1 VDLSRRAFSALTG
14 SAAAALALPAVAHA
28 AEPGAAS
35 PAGTAPSPAA
45 GGPGHGTAHT
55 VSFDRY
61 SLLVDGQRVPIWSG
75 EFHPFRLP
83 SPSLWLDVLH
93 KMKANGYN
101 AVIIYVSWN
110 FHSPAPGVYDFTGV
124 RDLDRFLDLAAE
136 AGLYVIAR
144 PGPYINA
151 EVDGGGYP
159 GWLAVTPGRARTS
172 DPDYLAHADEYL
184 TAVNAVIGRH
194 LYTKGQGTVVL
205 YQLENEYASFVT
217 SATGKDYMAHLY
229 AKVRADGI
237 DVPLFHNDKGRN
249 GYWVPGGFDTG
260 GEQGRYLYAFDGYP
274 SPSSTPPDWGYFGT
288 GGAKGGSTASPDT
301 PGFTAEFGGGWFD
314 PWGGAE
320 FGGLGYGE
328 SRRTRDAA
336 FERRFYLTNLANGIK
351 VHNVYMTFGGTS
363 WGWLPAPVVYTS
375 YDYGAA
381 IDEARNQTSKLLP
394 MRQIGAMLA
403 TFPDLAELDRAEDT
417 AAVGATLRVYHL
429 ANPER
434 GSHLYFLR
442 NDSTQPAV
450 CTLPVSTAAGALTV
464 PAAPGGMQVAGKDMK
479 AVATNLSL
487 GRRALLYTTAQPMWR
502 ASGDTQD
509 IALLTGRPGDPVETV
524 LLCRTRPAVTVTAG
538 SAQTSY
544 DAKAGTLRVNAVLDG
559 LTRIRVQGGGSGTPL
574 LLLLADD
581 TAAASLW
588 PRDTPEG
595 PVLVSGP
602 ALLRTAEVHGV
613 NLELTGDTEAPAP
626 LEVWA
631 PGRVKHLDWNG
642 HRVTAR
648 ATRDG
653 SLAADRPLPGPGTV
667 RLPALTGWRYAAENP
682 ESEPGYDDRSWRVC
696 DLASS
701 ASSTAV
707 PAGQPA
713 VLFADDYGFHY
724 GDVWYRTTIE
734 GAADPQDLQLTYQ
747 GGTLGL
753 LMAWWDGRPLGTHR
767 LPTPTKAQDT
777 VASWTGT
784 AQFTVPDDLRGDGP
798 HTLAVLVRPMAHAE
812 DGGANDAFKAA
823 RGLLAA
829 TLDGA
834 APAAWRIQ
842 GATGTEDPVRGP
854 LNSGGLHGEREG
866 WHLPGLPDR
875 DWTPVA
881 LPHTDT
887 RQGVAWYRTGFTL
900 DVDRGTDAS
909 IGLTLTDDPARA
921 YRVQIFL
928 NGWNLGQYAND
939 VGPQHTFVLP
949 NGILRTGGPNTLAL
963 AVLSDGSTPAGLPA
977 PALTLLGAAAGGVR
991 VEDVPSPGYRRR

>member
-1 VDLSRRAFSALTG
+1 MPRPSGDG
-14 SAAAALALPAVAHA
+14 LP
-28 AEPGAAS
+28 
-35 PAGTAPSPAA
+35 
-45 GGPGHGTAHT
+45 HT
-55 VSFDRY
+55 VTFDRY
-61 SLLVDGQRVPIWSG
+61 SLVVDGRRVPLWSG
-75 EFHPFRLP
+75 EVHPFRLP

-93 KMKANGYN
+93 KMAANGYN
-101 AVIIYVSWN
+101 AVSIYVAWN
-110 FHSPAPGVYDFTGV
+110 FHSPAPGSYDFTGI
-124 RDLDRFLDLAAE
+124 RDLDRFLDMAAE

-151 EVDGGGYP
+151 EVDAGGYP
-159 GWLAVTPGRARTS
+159 AWLTTTPGRARTN
-172 DPDYLAHADEYL
+172 DPTYMAHADEWL
-184 TAVNAVIGRH
+184 TAVDEVIGRH

-205 YQLENEYASFVT
+205 YQLENEYASYVT
-217 SATGKDYMAHLY
+217 SATGTEYMAHLY

-249 GYWVPGGFDTG
+249 GYWVPGSFDTG

-274 SPSSTPPDWGYFGT
+274 SPTGLPPDWGYFGT
-288 GGAKGGSTASPDT
+288 GGAKGGATASPGT
-301 PGFTAEFGGGWFD
+301 PGFMAEFGGGWFD

-394 MRQIGAMLA
+394 MRQIGSMLA
-403 TFPDLAELDRAEDT
+403 TFPDLGQLDRADDVT
-417 AAVGATLRVYHL
+417 ATPVTGGAVRVYHL
-429 ANPER
+429 TSPDR

-442 NDSTQPAV
+442 NDATTDAT
-450 CTLPVSTAAGALTV
+450 CTLPVATAAGPATV
-464 PAAPGGMQVAGKDMK
+464 PAAPGGLRVAAKDMK

-502 ASGDTQD
+502 AAGDAQD
-509 IALLTGRPGDPVETV
+509 LALLTGRPGDPVETV
-524 LLCRTRPAVTVTAG
+524 LVCRTRPTVTVTDG
-538 SAQTSY
+538 SADTSY
-544 DAKAGTLRVNAVLDG
+544 DAAAGTLRINAVLDG
-559 LTRIRVQGGGSGTPL
+559 LTRIRVEDGGSDTPL

-581 TAAASLW
+581 TAAATLW
-588 PRDTPEG
+588 PSTTDAG
-595 PVLVSGP
+595 PLLVRGP
-602 ALLRTAEVHGV
+602 ALVRSARVHGV
-613 NLELTGDTEAPAP
+613 NIDLAGDTAGPAP

-631 PGRVKHLDWNG
+631 PGSVKHVNWNG
-642 HRVTAR
+642 TRVDTA

-653 SLAADRPLPGPGTV
+653 SLTAAGPLPGPAPV

-682 ESEPGYDDRSWRVC
+682 ESEPGFDDRRWRVC
-696 DLASS
+696 DLTSS
-701 ASSTAV
+701 HSSTAL

-713 VLFADDYGFHY
+713 VLFADDYGCYY
-724 GDVWYRTTIE
+724 GDVWYRAQVDDATDAGT
-734 GAADPQDLQLTYQ
+734 LSLTYQ

-784 AQFTVPDDLRGDGP
+784 AAFAVPDDLRGPGP
-798 HTLAVLVRPMAHAE
+798 HTVAVLVRPMAHAE

-829 TLDGA
+829 TLDGTA
-834 APAAWRIQ
+834 LTWRIQ
-842 GATGTEDPVRGP
+842 GAAGLDTVRGV
-854 LNSGGLHGEREG
+854 LNTGGLYGERSG
-866 WHLPGLPDR
+866 WHLPGFPDGQWA
-875 DWTPVA
+875 DVA
-881 LPHTDT
+881 LPHTDS
-887 RQGVAWYRTGFTL
+887 RQGVSWYRTEFDL
-900 DVDRGTDAS
+900 DVDPGTDAS
-909 IGLTLTDDPARA
+909 IGLTLTDDRTRA

-949 NGILRTGGPNTLAL
+949 NGVLRTRGSNTLAL
-963 AVLSDGSTPAGLPA
+963 AVLADGTTPAGLPQ
-977 PALTLLGAAAGGVR
+977 PELTLLGAVAGGVP
-991 VEDVPSPGYRRR
+991 VEDVPSPAYRSR